1 MFTLAQQQ
9 RIVLVIDE
17 FPYLAQSDR
26 SVSSV
31 LQHLIDRHKENSHLF
46 LILCGSSM
54 SFMEHQVLGYKS
66 PLYGRRTAQIKVQPF
81 DIMQASLLLSGS
93 SSEDIVTWL
102 CLVQ

>member
-1 MFTLAQQQ
+1 
-9 RIVLVIDE
+9 
-17 FPYLAQSDR
+17 
-26 SVSSV
+26 
-31 LQHLIDRHKENSHLF
+31 
-46 LILCGSSM
+46 M